1 MMSCRFEIQ
10 VAIQIFFIRKD
21 SEHGICVAV
30 RLPIPPDPP
39 IRKGPAP
46 MTPREGGEQYA

>member
-1 MMSCRFEIQ
+1 MTGCRFEKP
-10 VAIQIFFIRKD
+10 VAIHIFFIRKD

-30 RLPIPPDPP
+30 RLPIPPDRP
-39 IRKGPAP
+39 IRKGSAP